1 MDTVDK
7 STRSR
12 IMSRVG
18 QRDTGAEMFLRRAL
32 HHRGF
37 RYRLHDRK
45 LPGTPDMIFPRF
57 RAVVFVHGCFWHAHG
72 CKFSTVP
79 STRREFWAQ
88 KFEENRKR
96 DRRDIDLLLAGGWRV
111 MVVWECAIK
120 GKRKLGADELISS
133 LIDWLNSEGQW
144 SEISGGT

>member
-32 HHRGF
+32 HRRGF
-37 RYRLHDRK
+37 RYRLYDRK

-57 RAVVFVHGCFWHAHG
+57 HAVVFVHGCFWHAHG
-72 CKFSTVP
+72 CKFSTMP
-79 STRREFWAQ
+79 STRSEFWAK

-96 DRRDIDLLLAGGWRV
+96 DRLNIDSLLADGWRV
-111 MVVWECAIK
+111 LVIWECAV
-120 GKRKLGADELISS
+120 KRRRTLDPDEVISS
-133 LIDWLNSEGQW
+133 VVDWLNSDDQW
-144 SEISGGT
+144 GEISEGT